1 MNLID
6 TLDLYALINDTDNLF
21 LMLQDYPLDSRI
33 DRNTMN
39 SVIIKELGAM
49 RPITTDPELFK
60 MMFDTFFNKYSSN
73 ITKLIDTIYLEYNPI
88 GNKDIT
94 ETEKETEKETEHRH
108 SVGDIDN
115 TDKYTTNTDNTETG
129 TSVTENQV
137 SAYDVNTYQNKD
149 KTITTPNTKIDNDV
163 AHSGETTSDIDSI
176 VDSTVDSAVDTEKHI
191 TGKDGD
197 TSIQTLIEQERR
209 LAEFNIFNWI
219 IKQMRRELFLLVY

>member
-73 ITKLIDTIYLEYNPI
+73 ITKLIDTMYLEYNPI

-94 ETEKETEKETEHRH
+94 ETEHRH

-149 KTITTPNTKIDNDV
+149 KSITTPNTKIDNDV
-163 AHSGETTSDIDSI
+163 THAGKTTSDIDS
-176 VDSTVDSAVDTEKHI
+176 VVDTETHI